1 MLGGWG
7 KLVVPTLLWLAIWG
21 LFPEHDE
28 THALFDDGPSQLHY
42 LIPFGIGWLLRVR
55 PELFAAVARCWR
67 VGLVVGMAAFAFVA
81 WVEGTWPGDTPAPD
95 GVAAWFAAAR
105 LVQGWATMVALVGI
119 ADAWGNR
126 DHRRSEEHTS
136 ELQSLMRI

>member
-1 MLGGWG
+1 
-7 KLVVPTLLWLAIWG
+7 
-21 LFPEHDE
+21 
-28 THALFDDGPSQLHY
+28 
-42 LIPFGIGWLLRVR
+42 
-55 PELFAAVARCWR
+55 
-67 VGLVVGMAAFAFVA
+67 MAAFAFVA

-126 DHRRSEEHTS
+126 DHRWRTTLAEAVFPFYIVHQLVIVDVGGYLARRGVAPLASFLTLVRSTLGGS
-136 ELQSLMRI
+136 WVLYP